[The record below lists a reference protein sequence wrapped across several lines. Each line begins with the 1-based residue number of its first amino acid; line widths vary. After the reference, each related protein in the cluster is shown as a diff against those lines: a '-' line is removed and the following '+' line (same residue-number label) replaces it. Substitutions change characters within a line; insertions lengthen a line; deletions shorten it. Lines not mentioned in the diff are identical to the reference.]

1 VGSNPTTTKI
11 IILKK
16 ENKMNDLII
25 KAIIAK
31 ADAQEAEAKANLAN
45 YMSNSVGVGEHPG
58 VVEEC
63 EKLVKQIA
71 EARELRE
78 TAESL

>member
-31 ADAQEAEAKANLAN
+31 ANAQEAEAKANLAN

>member
-1 VGSNPTTTKI
+1 
-11 IILKK
+11 
-16 ENKMNDLII
+16 MNDLII

-71 EARELRE
+71 DARDLRE

>member
-1 VGSNPTTTKI
+1 
-11 IILKK
+11 
-16 ENKMNDLII
+16 MNDLII

-31 ADAQEAEAKANLAN
+31 ADAQEATAKANLQN
-45 YMSNSVGVGEHPG
+45 YMTNSVGVGEHPG

>member
-1 VGSNPTTTKI
+1 
-11 IILKK
+11 
-16 ENKMNDLII
+16 MNDLII

-63 EKLVKQIA
+63 TKLVKQIA

>member
-1 VGSNPTTTKI
+1 
-11 IILKK
+11 
-16 ENKMNDLII
+16 MNDLII

-31 ADAQEAEAKANLAN
+31 ADAQEAAAKANLAN

>member
-1 VGSNPTTTKI
+1 
-11 IILKK
+11 
-16 ENKMNDLII
+16 MNDLII

-31 ADAQEAEAKANLAN
+31 ANAKEAEAKANLAN

>member
-1 VGSNPTTTKI
+1 
-11 IILKK
+11 
-16 ENKMNDLII
+16 MNDLII

-31 ADAQEAEAKANLAN
+31 ADSQEAIAKANLAN

-78 TAESL
+78 TAKSYTFDYLDKE